1 MEMTKEEFI
10 EIRKKLGLRRM
21 MLASRLGGYSWGAV
35 ASWEMGKRKV
45 PKAVAKLMRLFES
58 TI

>member
-1 MEMTKEEFI
+1 MNKEEFR
-10 EIRKKLGLRRM
+10 EIRDKLELGRTA
-21 MLASRLGGYSWGAV
+21 LAQKLGGYSWGAV